1 MKIILNDHIEH
12 LGERGESVAV
22 KPGYANNYLLPKGLA
37 YPDTPGNR
45 KRFEQEQTKWEEM
58 DLSRQS
64 AAQKLAAELE
74 GTKLSF
80 ERRAGENDV
89 LFGSV
94 TVVEIGRELAERGFD
109 IDRRRIMLESPIKAL
124 GNTDVVIHIHRG
136 IDVTIP
142 VRVVRPG
149 EDPNAVAPEF
159 VAEGV
164 LETEEA
170 AIRDPCRT
178 KPPLRLSRRSRQD
191 RSPSSP
197 MSGDDRAASAGP
209 PHEDGPA
216 REPSSKVD
224 EGSCTA
230 DTLGHQPPNQ
240 QCRGAKRGSR
250 GGGRVPARCDRVG
263 DPDPSGRALGG
274 ARCAALR
281 G

>member
-1 MKIILNDHIEH
+1 MKLILNDHIEH
-12 LGERGESVAV
+12 LGERGESVVV

-58 DLSRQS
+58 DLNRQG
-64 AAQKLAAELE
+64 AAQKLAAELD

-94 TVVEIGRELAERGFD
+94 TAAEIGRELAERGFD

-124 GNTDVVIHIHRG
+124 GNTDVVVHIHRG

-149 EDPNAVAPEF
+149 EDPDAVAPEF

-164 LETEEA
+164 LETSAETDGTVTDEA
-170 AIRDPCRT
+170 IPVDVEAPET
-178 KPPLRLSRRSRQD
+178 
-191 RSPSSP
+191 
-197 MSGDDRAASAGP
+197 GP
-209 PHEDGPA
+209 VAE
-216 REPSSKVD
+216 
-224 EGSCTA
+224 
-230 DTLGHQPPNQ
+230 
-240 QCRGAKRGSR
+240 
-250 GGGRVPARCDRVG
+250 
-263 DPDPSGRALGG
+263 
-274 ARCAALR
+274 
-281 G
+281 